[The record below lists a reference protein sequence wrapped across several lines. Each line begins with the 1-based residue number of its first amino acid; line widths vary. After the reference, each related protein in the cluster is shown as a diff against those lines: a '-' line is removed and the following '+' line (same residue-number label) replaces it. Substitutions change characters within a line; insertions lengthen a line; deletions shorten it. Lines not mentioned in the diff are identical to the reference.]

1 MSVQHLGHTY
11 AQGRAFRKRGE
22 HVGREFARSM
32 IALGLVAGDEATE
45 GGKAALGGL
54 GPCEESTGKPHNISV
69 TLFVF

>member
-1 MSVQHLGHTY
+1 M
-11 AQGRAFRKRGE
+11 
-22 HVGREFARSM
+22 GREFARSM